1 MQERTPGNA
10 QEGGKRGL
18 LEGSTGPLTNTMK
31 VYDELITF
39 AKVVEQMIAT
49 P

>member
-10 QEGGKRGL
+10 QEGGKRRL
-18 LEGSTGPLTNTMK
+18 LEGSIDSHTNTMK

-39 AKVVEQMIAT
+39 AKVIEQMIAT